1 MPSQQTELGAC
12 FHRGDRGGDSIHP
25 PSHFFCCWFLLFHR
39 RRNRPQRPVKF
50 IATLGP
56 GSGVDFGTRLLG
68 DRLSK
73 RWGQPVVIENRPG
86 GDAVVA
92 VSAVISAND
101 DHVLLASPTSA
112 LTAHPYVLQQMPY
125 KDSDLLPIARGWNT
139 VIVIAVPAAMAVTTM
154 HDLVAMTRA
163 NPGHSTGPARP
174 APSISSSRGFSRKTI
189 ST

>member
-1 MPSQQTELGAC
+1 MFGIGRCA
-12 FHRGDRGGDSIHP
+12 RGLYRVGVAL
-25 PSHFFCCWFLLFHR
+25 LLFPVLVLPSAAETSPQTW
-39 RRNRPQRPVKF
+39 PQRPVKF
-50 IATLGP
+50 IVTLGP

-86 GDAVVA
+86 GDAIVA
-92 VSAVISAND
+92 VSAVITAND

-139 VIVIAVPAAMAVTTM
+139 VIVIAVPVDMNVNTLG
-154 HDLVAMTRA
+154 DLVAMARA
-163 NPGHSTGPARP
+163 NPGKLNWAGTTGA
-174 APSISSSRGFSRKTI
+174 ID
-189 ST
+189 

>member
-1 MPSQQTELGAC
+1 M
-12 FHRGDRGGDSIHP
+12 FGGERRAVGLYAAGLALLL
-25 PSHFFCCWFLLFHR
+25 FLLPVVTSMAQTW
-39 RRNRPQRPVKF
+39 PQRPVKF
-50 IATLGP
+50 VVTLGP

-92 VSAVISAND
+92 VTAVISAND

-125 KDSDLLPIARGWNT
+125 QDSDLLPIARGWNT
-139 VIVIAVPAAMAVTTM
+139 
-154 HDLVAMTRA
+154 
-163 NPGHSTGPARP
+163 GPPYA
-174 APSISSSRGFSRKTI
+174 GKH
-189 ST
+189 